1 MQPKTI
7 ANIFIVLG
15 AVCILTNLAQ
25 KPLGLP
31 DWTGFVLPVL
41 GALFTWGAVR
51 VLRRA
56 KKRGDIAP
64 VAPTLQQYNRRLAL
78 MVVLVAVTSLASPFY
93 LPYTGITLPFPQLVI
108 CAIISCAICV
118 AIVVIGMRRQRPKD

>member
-1 MQPKTI
+1 MHPKTS
-7 ANIFIVLG
+7 ANILIVVG
-15 AVCILTNLAQ
+15 AACIFANLAQ

-41 GALFTWGAVR
+41 GTLFTLAAVR

-64 VAPTLQQYNRRLAL
+64 VAPTLQHYHRRLVL

-93 LPYTGITLPFPQLVI
+93 LPFTGITLPFPQL
-108 CAIISCAICV
+108 
-118 AIVVIGMRRQRPKD
+118 